1 VRYETIDA
9 IDRSQIWPNSGAL
22 PYIAASMPFADIPQT
37 REELPRDK
45 LTALVDD
52 NALDRML
59 KTRTIE
65 PGFLSLIAGA
75 NAALAALDARKQSKE
90 TA

>member
-1 VRYETIDA
+1 MVADLDRSAIRPYTGARMPVPADNAIPTPQEVLRAKLVTLVDQTIDH
-9 IDRSQIWPNSGAL
+9 
-22 PYIAASMPFADIPQT
+22 
-37 REELPRDK
+37 
-45 LTALVDD
+45 
-52 NALDRML
+52 ML
-59 KTRTIE
+59 SLGEVE